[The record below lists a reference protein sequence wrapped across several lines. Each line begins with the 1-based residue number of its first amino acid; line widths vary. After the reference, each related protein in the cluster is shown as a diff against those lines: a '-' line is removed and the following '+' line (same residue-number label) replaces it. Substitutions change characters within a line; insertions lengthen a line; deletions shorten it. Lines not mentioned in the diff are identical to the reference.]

1 MKTCTV
7 ATLLPGLLGLL
18 AAQRALAEE
27 DVTAGMAS
35 ANISRHDLADN
46 QLAQC
51 QAEYGDY
58 AFETTIKTMGEFISA
73 PIQPIKRTLLRH
85 QLGQLDLAPAALDW
99 NSMGLAN
106 AEGVFYHQMLDAGRE
121 LDMIYAGDEAGHFWG
136 YFASLAMTYR
146 SSGTSQATAMSW
158 APYALDDVNAA
169 VDAGTVRGAGGSFV
183 AADCAAVPADDPFL
197 ARGDTCVDAGIRSY
211 YSADDKG
218 PPTGFTRWRVYDHR
232 ARPWYQQA
240 KAAWTADPERTV
252 LWSDVYVFADGA
264 PGISA
269 MGVVTDAAGDFAAV
283 LAVDYKLSSVD
294 RFLAA
299 EFGSSGLM
307 AYVLERSGKL
317 LLGTSTG
324 SALVD
329 PADNRR
335 LTAMQSPE
343 RLVAATAARLEEG
356 GWEWTASSLS
366 STPSSAATSA
376 TTTA

>member
-1 MKTCTV
+1 MKTCTA

-18 AAQRALAEE
+18 AAQRALAQE

-58 AFETTIKTMGEFISA
+58 AFETTIKKMGEFISA

-99 NSMGLAN
+99 GSAGLAD
-106 AEGVFYHQMLDAGRE
+106 AEGVFYHQMLDAGRK

-136 YFASLAMTYR
+136 YFASLAMTHR

-197 ARGDTCVDAGIRSY
+197 ARGDTCVDANIRSY

-218 PPTGFTRWRVYDHR
+218 RPTGFTRWRLYDHR
-232 ARPWYQQA
+232 ARPWYKHA
-240 KAAWTADPERTV
+240 KAAFAADPGRTV
-252 LWSDVYVFADGA
+252 LWSE
-264 PGISA
+264 PH
-269 MGVVTDAAGDFAAV
+269 
-283 LAVDYKLSSVD
+283 
-294 RFLAA
+294 
-299 EFGSSGLM
+299 E
-307 AYVLERSGKL
+307 
-317 LLGTSTG
+317 
-324 SALVD
+324 
-329 PADNRR
+329 
-335 LTAMQSPE
+335 
-343 RLVAATAARLEEG
+343 
-356 GWEWTASSLS
+356 ASS
-366 STPSSAATSA
+366 PSEATQA
-376 TTTA
+376 IVCRLC